1 MNLFI
6 CGSRTI
12 TDKEWI
18 CSKIEECI
26 ADNHFTDITL
36 FNDNLQGVDAIARE

>member
-1 MNLFI
+1 MILII

-18 CSKIEECI
+18 YSKIEECI
-26 ADNHFTDITL
+26 SENHFTDITL
-36 FNDNLQGVDAIARE
+36 FNDNLQGVNAIAM